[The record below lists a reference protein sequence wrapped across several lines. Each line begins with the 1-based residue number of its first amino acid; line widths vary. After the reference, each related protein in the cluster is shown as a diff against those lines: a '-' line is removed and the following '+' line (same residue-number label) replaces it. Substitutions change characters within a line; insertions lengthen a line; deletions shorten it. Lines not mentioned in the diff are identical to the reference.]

1 MVSPCSTT
9 ESLDSWTKS
18 SGVQPSTAGADA
30 FWERRSDL
38 RRLAASM
45 MMSGVCALDVVGYDD
60 LGCGCS

>member
-1 MVSPCSTT
+1 MTG
-9 ESLDSWTKS
+9 SLNNWTKS

-38 RRLAASM
+38 RRLPASM
-45 MMSGVCALDVVGYDD
+45 MMSGVCVFDVIGFEE